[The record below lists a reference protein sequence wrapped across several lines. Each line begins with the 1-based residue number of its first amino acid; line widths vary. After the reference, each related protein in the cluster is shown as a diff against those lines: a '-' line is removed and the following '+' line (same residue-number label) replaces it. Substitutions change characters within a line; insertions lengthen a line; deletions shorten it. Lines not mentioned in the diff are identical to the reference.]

1 MPCITS
7 SKMASTTSG
16 NSSIDWNDV
25 TKKEARGSNDEDLGE
40 VQEVDQ
46 NYVLVQRGMVN
57 KKKFYIPRDLAESY
71 DGTLLRFR
79 ISEEDAKNR
88 FLRDSP
94 PSSAADE
101 EEQTSMRKRDKTAVE
116 EAEETTVPL
125 AEENLD
131 VSKRASAQE
140 ATVIKEPVTETKTV
154 EVPVTHEEI
163 SVERRPA
170 SGSTAAERPVQSRTE
185 IKIPLKKE
193 ELEVT
198 KQPYVKEEVAV
209 RKKPVTETRAVS
221 EEVTSEKVDVMDTS
235 GEGKVEEEKEDV

>member
-1 MPCITS
+1 MT
-7 SKMASTTSG
+7 STTSG
-16 NSSIDWNDV
+16 SSSIDWDDV

-140 ATVIKEPVTETKTV
+140 ATVTKEPITETKTV

>member
-1 MPCITS
+1 
-7 SKMASTTSG
+7 
-16 NSSIDWNDV
+16 
-25 TKKEARGSNDEDLGE
+25 
-40 VQEVDQ
+40 
-46 NYVLVQRGMVN
+46 MVN

-101 EEQTSMRKRDKTAVE
+101 EEQTSMQKRDKTAVE

-140 ATVIKEPVTETKTV
+140 ATVTKEPVTETKTV

-170 SGSTAAERPVQSRTE
+170 SRSTAAERPVQSRTE